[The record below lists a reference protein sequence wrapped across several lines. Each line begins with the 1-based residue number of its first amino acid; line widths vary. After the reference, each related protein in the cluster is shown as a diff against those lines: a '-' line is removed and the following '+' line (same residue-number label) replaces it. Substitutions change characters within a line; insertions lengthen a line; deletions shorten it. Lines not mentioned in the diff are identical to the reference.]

1 VSHTI
6 SERVLDEHGSRGLP
20 RTLIAVGFVLVGM
33 NEEARG
39 VSHSGSLA
47 CLALSI
53 PVADYTPF
61 LPECDD
67 HSYGISSKIH
77 VHEHSMPLCQYP
89 SPEAGGKQP

>member
-1 VSHTI
+1 MSHTI
-6 SERVLDEHGSRGLP
+6 SERVLDGHGSRGLP
-20 RTLIAVGFVLVGM
+20 NNLVTVGFVLVGM
-33 NEEARG
+33 NEEAL
-39 VSHSGSLA
+39 VLSHSGSLA

-61 LPECDD
+61 LPECDI
-67 HSYGISSKIH
+67 HTYGISSKIH